1 MPKYSLLHPYLVVAP
16 GVALVVEE
24 HVALDVATLGLR
36 HVQVQVSEPPAARH
50 VVGGDEGDLQQVLA
64 EVVGDGLQVVDGGQ
78 RHRELQHFVRLRG
91 GFLQEE
97 DVVRGEFAPGVPLD
111 HGADHLQVV
120 VVMNVF
126 LLSLFRAINIRRFWR
141 FIAIRCFRRF
151 PWFLFLTAC

>member
-1 MPKYSLLHPYLVVAP
+1 MPKFSLLHPYLVVAP

-97 DVVRGEFAPGVPLD
+97 DVVRGEFAPGVPLN
-111 HGADHLQVV
+111 HGADHLHHLVVQLLLQHRHQV
-120 VVMNVF
+120 
-126 LLSLFRAINIRRFWR
+126 LLDVLAGRRDPKHLQLDMEAMFD
-141 FIAIRCFRRF
+141 IV
-151 PWFLFLTAC
+151 